1 MRSVERQSSGSA
13 VCAQAR
19 APFPARIRTMV
30 RIPHVFLIA
39 PRGRL
44 QVLMEPE
51 VKTAEHSQQ
60 AIMRGRKQMPLKVVP
75 EDSLRRSPQGTFASR
90 RLTLLVQNS

>member
-1 MRSVERQSSGSA
+1 
-13 VCAQAR
+13 
-19 APFPARIRTMV
+19 MV
-30 RIPHVFLIA
+30 RIQHVFPIARNGA

-44 QVLMEPE
+44 QVLMEFE
-51 VKTAEHSQQ
+51 IKTAEHFQQ